1 MPREHVTVDRIEG
14 GYAVC
19 ETVDEDEVVLPL
31 SSLPSGVREGTV
43 LERVDGSYV
52 INEKEEMS
60 RRKANYNLQMQLFNR
75 KKK

>member
-1 MPREHVTVDRIEG
+1 MPRELVTVDRIEG

-31 SSLPSGVREGTV
+31 SSLPNGVREGTV